1 MTYCGDEA
9 FLGLSDEQWVRL
21 QACGSAQEVESGAL
35 LSGAGEATHD
45 LILVDSGEV
54 EVVRAATARA
64 AEAVV
69 AGFGTGQFSN
79 PRTSRNSS
87 SGSATS
93 PSPSTTPTPR
103 CRSSASNTA
112 AAPGRPDH
120 GGTAEGVLPVPEDPA
135 EFTKAFLRDYPKG
148 H

>member
-1 MTYCGDEA
+1 MTYYGDEA
-9 FLGLSDEQWVRL
+9 FPGLSDEQWVRL
-21 QACGSAQEVESGAL
+21 QACGPAQEAESGAL

-54 EVVRAATARA
+54 EVVRAATART

-87 SGSATS
+87 SGSAT
-93 PSPSTTPTPR
+93 STTPTPR

-120 GGTAEGVLPVPEDPA
+120 GGTAEGVLTVPEDPV